1 MSRNLRTS
9 LTDPIQIPT
18 LSAATGRIG
27 VSFCPGKRGPAL
39 AGFAWK
45 RDLAVDLDAVRD
57 WGAAA
62 VISLIES
69 HEIEFLGVSNLE
81 AEVTARGM
89 EWLHLPIVDV
99 TAPGDEF
106 EQRWLS
112 AGPRVRG
119 MLAEGRSVFIHCRG
133 GLGRAGTVAARLLI
147 ELGEADA
154 AIAIARVREVRPRA
168 IEARAQEN
176 HLHKIGRVYDRA
188 CGCLIGLAVGDALGT
203 TLEFKTRDS
212 YAHITDMVGEGRSVW
227 MLALGLMIPRWR
239 SLSGSS
245 SG

>member
-1 MSRNLRTS
+1 MSRNLRTN

-27 VSFCPGKRGPAL
+27 VTFCPGKRGPAL
-39 AGFAWK
+39 AGFYWK
-45 RDLAVDLDAVRD
+45 RDLAVDLDAARD
-57 WGAAA
+57 CGAAA
-62 VISLIES
+62 VIALIEG
-69 HEIEFLGVSNLE
+69 HEIQFLGVSNLE

-112 AGPRVRG
+112 AGSRVRG

-154 AIAIARVREVRPRA
+154 ASAIA
-168 IEARAQEN
+168 
-176 HLHKIGRVYDRA
+176 
-188 CGCLIGLAVGDALGT
+188 
-203 TLEFKTRDS
+203 
-212 YAHITDMVGEGRSVW
+212 
-227 MLALGLMIPRWR
+227 
-239 SLSGSS
+239 
-245 SG
+245 